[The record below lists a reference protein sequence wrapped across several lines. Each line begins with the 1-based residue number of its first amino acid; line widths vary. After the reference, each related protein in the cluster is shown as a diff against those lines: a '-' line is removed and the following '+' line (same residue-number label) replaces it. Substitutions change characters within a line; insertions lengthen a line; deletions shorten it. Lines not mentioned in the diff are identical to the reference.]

1 MLITCDTDLRKYLPN
16 ALATVEG
23 ESSLYD
29 KLDFFLAASERWLA
43 EHFTGTTVLV
53 EISAMD
59 AALYSFLRSMLGYGI
74 SLEQYSIV

>member
-29 KLDFFLAASERWLA
+29 KLDFSWLRLKD
-43 EHFTGTTVLV
+43 GWQS
-53 EISAMD
+53 ISQAR
-59 AALYSFLRSMLGYGI
+59 LCLSK
-74 SLEQYSIV
+74 SLLWSLPHLFACLPAR